1 MHIPVHPDL
10 EQAVSF
16 HESIVAEGA
25 KALVGY
31 DTAKALANVV
41 LLSEIPTSY
50 DKKENRQV
58 NAGNLLLRGVPG
70 VGKTFFGVI
79 LAAIS
84 NAKFVRLQGRADLQ
98 PTEVVGFQM
107 INPATGELMTEFG
120 PLAQAEVILLD
131 EINRIPLKSQ
141 SAFLEGLQDRTVTV
155 GKETYELPAFSFAIA
170 TMNPVEL
177 GQGTFPLSEAAT
189 DRFAIMVNIGYLPPE
204 EEQKLVHF
212 DFKRVRLDAL
222 LSKERIIQLRGA
234 ISEQVFLHPK
244 LASYIQRLVAA
255 TRPYNPDTDWYVH
268 SPSELV
274 EHGVDLGASPR
285 AIICWGRLAKVWA
298 LLVRRRT
305 EVYPED
311 IQDLAPYILGHRIW
325 LGPHAASH
333 GLTTDTVITDVIER
347 VPIP

>member
-1 MHIPVHPDL
+1 MHPDL
-10 EQAVSF
+10 HDAVSF
-16 HESIVAEGA
+16 HRAVIAEGS

-31 DTAKALANVV
+31 DVAKALANVV
-41 LLSEIPTSY
+41 LLSEIPTTY
-50 DKKENRQV
+50 DKKSDRQV

-84 NAKFVRLQGRADLQ
+84 DAKFARLQGRSDLQ

-107 INPATGELMTEFG
+107 VNPVTGELVTEFG
-120 PLAQAEVILLD
+120 PLASAEVILLD

-141 SAFLEGLQDRTVTV
+141 SAFLEGLQDRSITV
-155 GKETYELPAFSFAIA
+155 GNTTYELPAFSFAIA

-189 DRFAIMVNIGYLPPE
+189 DRFAIMVNIGYLPKDE
-204 EEQKLVHF
+204 ERKLVNF
-212 DFKRVRLDAL
+212 DFKRVRLNPL
-222 LSKERIIQLRGA
+222 LSKARIIELRAA
-234 ISEQVFLHPK
+234 ISDHVFLHEA
-244 LASYIQRLVAA
+244 LGDYIQELVSA
-255 TRPYNPDTDWYVH
+255 TRPHNPDTGTIEH

-274 EHGVDLGASPR
+274 ERGVDLGASPR
-285 AIICWGRLAKVWA
+285 AVICWARLSKAWA
-298 LLVRRRT
+298 LLVHERD

-311 IQDLAPYILGHRIW
+311 VQALAPYILGHRIW

-333 GLTTDTVITDVIER
+333 GLTTELVINDLITHVA
-347 VPIP
+347 IP

>member
-1 MHIPVHPDL
+1 MHPDL
-10 EQAVSF
+10 KDAIQF
-16 HESIVAEGA
+16 HHAILAEGG

-31 DTAKALANVV
+31 ETAKALANIV
-41 LLSEIPTSY
+41 LLSEIPTTY

-58 NAGNLLLRGVPG
+58 NAGNMLIRGVPG

-84 NAKFVRLQGRADLQ
+84 DAKFARIQGRADLQ

-107 INPATGELMTEFG
+107 INPATGELITEFG
-120 PLAQAEVILLD
+120 PMASAEVILLD

-155 GKETYELPAFSFAIA
+155 GKTTYELPAFSFAIA

-189 DRFAIMVNIGYLPPE
+189 DRFAAMVQIGYLPKDE
-204 EEQKLVHF
+204 EEKLV
-212 DFKRVRLDAL
+212 DFEFKKMTLRPI
-222 LSKERIIQLRGA
+222 LSKERIIHLRA
-234 ISEQVFLHPK
+234 QISEHVFLHK
-244 LASYIQRLVAA
+244 SLGRYVQRLVGA
-255 TRPYNPDTDWYVH
+255 TRPRDTDTDWLER
-268 SPSELV
+268 SPSDLV
-274 EHGVDLGASPR
+274 ERGVDLGASPR
-285 AIICWGRLAKVWA
+285 AIICWSRLAKAWA
-298 LLVRRRT
+298 LLVGGRD

-311 IQDLAPYILGHRIW
+311 IQALAPYVLGHRIW
-325 LGPHAASH
+325 LGPHAAAH
-333 GLTTDTVITDVIER
+333 GLTTEAVIDDVVAE